1 MSIEIV
7 RERLVIRSW
16 RLADAEALGI
26 AIGESL
32 EHIRPFLAWVSQE
45 PKSVVER
52 RALLARWNAEAAVGG
67 DENVGLFLD
76 GRIVG
81 GSGLH
86 QRIGA
91 GGLEIGYWVHPG
103 FTRQGIASSTARAL
117 TDHAFTMPAID
128 RVEIKHDAANRIS
141 GRVPARLGFRCV
153 GEEPREIG
161 APAETGVHLVW
172 RVTRDE
178 WLAARGT

>member
-26 AIGESL
+26 AIAESL
-32 EHIRPFLAWVSQE
+32 EHIRPFLAWASQE
-45 PKSVVER
+45 PKSVVDR
-52 RALLARWNAEAAVGG
+52 RALLARWHAEAAVGG
-67 DENVGLFLD
+67 DENVGVFRD
-76 GRIVG
+76 GRVVG

-86 QRIGA
+86 RRLGP
-91 GGLEIGYWVHPG
+91 GGLEIGYWVHAA

-117 TDHAFTMPAID
+117 TDHAFTMPGID
-128 RVEIKHDAANRIS
+128 RVEIKHDAANRVS
-141 GRVPARLGFRCV
+141 GRVPARLGFQLV
-153 GEEPREIG
+153 GEESRVIA

-172 RVTRDE
+172 RITRDE
-178 WLAARGT
+178 WLAAHGT